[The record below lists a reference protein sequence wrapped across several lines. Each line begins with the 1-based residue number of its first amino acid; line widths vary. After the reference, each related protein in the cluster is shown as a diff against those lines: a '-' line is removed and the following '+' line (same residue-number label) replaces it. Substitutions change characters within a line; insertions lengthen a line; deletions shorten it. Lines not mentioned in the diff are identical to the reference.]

1 MGGLM
6 TEKST
11 FLQLRENEREKRKT
25 LIIAAA
31 MNMFKEKSF
40 HEIGM
45 RDIAAEAGVSPASIY
60 RYFPS
65 RDDLFVE
72 ALIRDINKIEK
83 RLRVRI
89 TEKGNIDSLAVDVVD
104 YMIDNE
110 ATFQMMCHFLMRG
123 EENKK
128 AFKKFNAVMLYFS
141 KMFDEVVS
149 KTDGSQGLRFHSQAF
164 FASLAGIVMTF
175 RNYPG
180 KTPQERRDYMHRL
193 SLLIMREGIR
203 LSSFESTGKTE

>member
-1 MGGLM
+1 M

-40 HEIGM
+40 HDIGM

-83 RLRVRI
+83 RLRARVV
-89 TEKGNIDSLAVDVVD
+89 EKSNIDSLAIDVVD
-104 YMIDNE
+104 YLIDNE

-128 AFKKFNAVMLYFS
+128 AFKKFNAVMLYFT

-149 KTDGSQGLRFHSQAF
+149 KSDGAEGLRFHSQAF

-175 RNYPG
+175 RHYPG
-180 KTPQERRDYMHRL
+180 RTPQERREYMHRL
-193 SLLIMREGIR
+193 SLMIMREGNK
-203 LSSFESTGKTE
+203 LSSFEAPKKN

>member
-1 MGGLM
+1 M

-25 LIIAAA
+25 LIISAA
-31 MNMFKEKSF
+31 MDLFKDKTF

-45 RDIAAEAGVSPASIY
+45 RDIAAKAGVSPASIY

-72 ALIRDINKIEK
+72 ALIRDINEIEVLLNE
-83 RLRVRI
+83 RMSAGTTI
-89 TEKGNIDSLAVDVVD
+89 ENLAVGVVD
-104 YMIDNE
+104 YFIENE

-123 EENKK
+123 DENHR
-128 AFKKFNAVMLYFS
+128 AYKKFNAVMLYFT
-141 KMFDEVVS
+141 KMFNETIS
-149 KTDGSQGLRFHSQAF
+149 KVAGSGGLSFHSQAF

-175 RNYPG
+175 RYYPG
-180 KTPQERRDYMHRL
+180 RTQKERVKYMHDL
-193 SLLIMREGIR
+193 ALLIMKEGNS
-203 LSSFESTGKTE
+203 LSSLGWNEKSK

>member
-1 MGGLM
+1 MS
-6 TEKST
+6 EKST
-11 FLQLRENEREKRKT
+11 FIQLRENEREKRKT

-31 MNMFKEKSF
+31 MNLFKEKSF
-40 HEIGM
+40 HDIGM
-45 RDIAAEAGVSPASIY
+45 RDIANEAGMSPASIY

-83 RLRVRI
+83 LLKARDM
-89 TEKGNIDSLAVDVVD
+89 EKTTIDSLAVDVVD

-110 ATFQMMCHFLMRG
+110 STFQMMCHFLMRG

-128 AFKKFNAVMLYFS
+128 AFKKFNAVMLYFT
-141 KMFDEVVS
+141 KMFDDIVA
-149 KTDGSQGLRFHSQAF
+149 KTSGVGGFRFHSQAF

-180 KTPQERRDYMHRL
+180 KTLTERREYMHKL
-193 SLLIMREGIR
+193 SLMIMREGSK
-203 LSSFESTGKTE
+203 LTSLTWD

>member
-1 MGGLM
+1 MKLF
-6 TEKST
+6 EK
-11 FLQLRENEREKRKT
+11 KT
-25 LIIAAA
+25 
-31 MNMFKEKSF
+31 F

-45 RDIAAEAGVSPASIY
+45 RDIASEAGVSAASIY

-83 RLRVRI
+83 LLEIRI
-89 TEKGNIDSLAVDVVD
+89 NEGNTIDSLAVAVVD
-104 YMIDNE
+104 YFIDNE

-123 EENKK
+123 EENPR
-128 AFKKFNAVMLYFS
+128 ALKKFNAVLLYFT
-141 KMFDEVVS
+141 KMFDVVV
-149 KTDGSQGLRFHSQAF
+149 KKAEGAGTLAFHSQAF

-180 KTPQERRDYMHRL
+180 RSPAERREYMHKL
-193 SLLIMREGIR
+193 ALLIMREG
-203 LSSFESTGKTE
+203 SSLASI

>member
-1 MGGLM
+1 M

-11 FLQLRENEREKRKT
+11 FIQLRENEREKRKT

-31 MNMFKEKSF
+31 MNLFKEKSF
-40 HEIGM
+40 HDIGM
-45 RDIAAEAGVSPASIY
+45 RDIATEAGMSPASIY

-83 RLRVRI
+83 LLKAQVMGK
-89 TEKGNIDSLAVDVVD
+89 TTIDSLAINVVD

-110 ATFQMMCHFLMRG
+110 STFQMMCHFLMRG
-123 EENKK
+123 EENKR
-128 AFKKFNAVMLYFS
+128 AFKKFNAVMLYFT
-141 KMFDEVVS
+141 KMFDDVVA
-149 KTDGSQGLRFHSQAF
+149 KTAGAGGLRFHSQAF

-175 RNYPG
+175 RHYPG
-180 KTPQERRDYMHRL
+180 RTPDERREYMHKL
-193 SLLIMREGIR
+193 SLMIMREGSK
-203 LSSFESTGKTE
+203 LESLDWNARK

>member
-1 MGGLM
+1 M

-40 HEIGM
+40 HDIGM

-83 RLRVRI
+83 RLRARVA
-89 TEKGNIDSLAVDVVD
+89 EKSNIDSLAVDVVD
-104 YMIDNE
+104 YFIDNE

-128 AFKKFNAVMLYFS
+128 AFKKFNAVMLYFT
-141 KMFDEVVS
+141 KMFDEVVLKS
-149 KTDGSQGLRFHSQAF
+149 EGAQGLRFHSQAF

-175 RNYPG
+175 RHYPG
-180 KTPQERRDYMHRL
+180 RTPHERREYMHRL
-193 SLLIMREGIR
+193 SLMIMREGNK
-203 LSSFESTGKTE
+203 LSSFETPKKK